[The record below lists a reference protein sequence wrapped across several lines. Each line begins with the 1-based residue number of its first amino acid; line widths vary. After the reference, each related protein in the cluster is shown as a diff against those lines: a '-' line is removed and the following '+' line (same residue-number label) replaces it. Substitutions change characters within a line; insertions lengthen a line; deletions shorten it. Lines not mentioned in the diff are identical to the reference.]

1 MKGPRVFTEVAEL
14 IEHLAWSDTLG
25 SVEGDGLTELDHGL
39 QTAALLQQT
48 HPHDVEVQ
56 IAGLVHDLAHPWD
69 GPGQPRHAGMGAR
82 SVRQL
87 LGSRV
92 ADLIVSHVPAKRYL
106 VATRPEYASLLS
118 PDSVMTLH
126 AQGGAMSADEVTAF
140 EAQPDLDARV
150 ALRVADDRAKVPGA
164 VVPGLDHWLDAL
176 RAVAAKA
183 HFDRHGWVLL
193 DTLDD
198 GEVAQVR
205 SWIDEIAATADGV
218 NGVLHYREQTDHG
231 EQLCRSENFTP
242 SHTGLGHLL
251 CERLATT
258 ASLLLGEPAVL
269 YKEKIN
275 YKLVGGA
282 GYSPHQD
289 APAYPFIDTHV
300 SCMVAVDDATVANG
314 CLEVVSGRHD
324 AVLPMDD
331 RGCIAPDAVASM
343 TWVPAEVKA
352 GQTLWFH
359 SRTPHR
365 SGPNLSDRDRRALYP
380 TYNAAR
386 EGDLR
391 DQYYRTKLAELADRD
406 GGGRVVVS
414 LIGDFE
420 GRPVNRS

>member
-1 MKGPRVFTEVAEL
+1 MTTPQVFTQLDELVA
-14 IEHLAWSDTLG
+14 HLERLGELG
-25 SVEGDGLTELDHGL
+25 SVEGEGLTELDHGL
-39 QTAALLQQT
+39 QTAALLEQVC
-48 HPHDVEVQ
+48 PNDVELQV
-56 IAGLVHDLAHPWD
+56 AGLVHDVAHPWD
-69 GPGQPRHAGMGAR
+69 EPGQPHHAGWGAR
-82 SVRQL
+82 AVREV
-87 LGSRV
+87 LGCRV
-92 ADLIVSHVPAKRYL
+92 ADLVLSHVPAKRYL
-106 VATRPEYASLLS
+106 VATRPQYAGLLS
-118 PDSVMTLH
+118 PDSVMTLA
-126 AQGGAMSADEVTAF
+126 AQGGPMSAHEVARF
-140 EAQPDLDARV
+140 AAHPDVEAMV
-150 ALRVADDRAKVPGA
+150 ALRVADDGAKVPGA
-164 VVPGLDHWLDAL
+164 VVPGLDHWREAL

-198 GEVAQVR
+198 DEVVELRAWV
-205 SWIDEIAATADGV
+205 DAVAALPDGADGV
-218 NGVLHYREQTDHG
+218 VHYREQTDAG
-231 EQLCRSENFTP
+231 PQLCRSENFTP
-242 SHTGLGHLL
+242 SHDGLRRLVR
-251 CERLATT
+251 ERLAAT

-275 YKLVGGA
+275 YKLAGGA

-324 AVLPMDD
+324 AVLPLDD
-331 RGCIAPDAVASM
+331 RGCLAAEVVADLE
-343 TWVPAEVKA
+343 WVPAEVRA

-365 SGPNLSDRDRRALYP
+365 SGPNLSDRNRRALYP

-391 DQYYRTKLAELADRD
+391 DEYYRTKLAELAHRD
-406 GGGRVVVS
+406 GAGRVVVS

-420 GRPVNRS
+420 GRPVD

>member
-1 MKGPRVFTEVAEL
+1 MQTPRVFATVDEVL
-14 IEHLAWSDTLG
+14 DHLESLGRLG
-25 SVEGDGLTELDHGL
+25 SVEGPGFSELDHGL
-39 QTAALLQQT
+39 QTAALLEQSLPGDLEAQ
-48 HPHDVEVQ
+48 V
-56 IAGLVHDLAHPWD
+56 AGLVHDLAHPWD
-69 GPGQPRHAGMGAR
+69 EAGQPRHAGMGAR
-82 SVRQL
+82 AVRQV
-87 LGSRV
+87 LGGRV
-92 ADLIVSHVPAKRYL
+92 ADLVLSHVPAKRYL
-106 VATRPEYASLLS
+106 VATRPEYTGLLS
-118 PDSVMTLH
+118 PDSVMTLA
-126 AQGGAMSADEVTAF
+126 AQGGPMSPDEVAAF
-140 EAQPDLDARV
+140 EAEPDLEARV
-150 ALRVADDRAKVPGA
+150 ALRLADDGAKVPGA
-164 VVPGLDHWLDAL
+164 VVPGLEHWIDAM

-193 DTLDD
+193 DTLDTD
-198 GEVAQVR
+198 EVAELRTWV
-205 SWIDEIAATADGV
+205 DEIARTPDGA
-218 NGVLHYREQTDHG
+218 NDLLHYREQTDRG
-231 EQLCRSENFTP
+231 AQLCRSENFTP
-242 SHTGLGHLL
+242 SHEGLRHLL
-251 CERLATT
+251 RQRLAAT

-300 SCMVAVDDATVANG
+300 SCMVAVDDATVTNG
-314 CLEVVSGRHD
+314 CLDVVSGQHD
-324 AVLPMDD
+324 RVLPMDD
-331 RGCIAPDAVASM
+331 RGCIAPDVVADL

-365 SGPNLSDRDRRALYP
+365 SGPNRSDHDRRALYP

-391 DQYYRTKLAELADRD
+391 DQYYRTKLAQLAQRD

-420 GRPVNRS
+420 GRPVV